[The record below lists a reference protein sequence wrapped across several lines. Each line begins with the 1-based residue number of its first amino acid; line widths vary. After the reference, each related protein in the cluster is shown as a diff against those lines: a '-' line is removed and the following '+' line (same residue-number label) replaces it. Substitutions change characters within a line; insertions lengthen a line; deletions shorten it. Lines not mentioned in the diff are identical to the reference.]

1 MRAVIF
7 DFDGVLVNSEPLH
20 FRAMRD
26 SLIPEG
32 IVIDSTEYLR
42 NYVAYDDRSAIRL
55 ALEQH
60 GHPCDPVRVEIVADR
75 KARMFAEMKSGIPFF
90 PGARELVREP
100 AAARCRWP
108 SRPAPATPRSRTSWT
123 RAACATPSPPSWAR
137 TTWSAPSR
145 DPEPYLEALRQLQD
159 RSRPGL
165 EAGDCVAIED
175 TPPGIAAARA
185 AGMTVV
191 GVAHT
196 YDAARARLRPPRPA
210 VAAPGGRGRAARARR
225 APGMTSRHVDP
236 DQAKRHAEHRFDFNR
251 KGLGRPRGPAPRRRG
266 RHRAPR

>member
-26 SLIPEG
+26 SLVPEG
-32 IVIDSTEYLR
+32 ILIDSTEYLR
-42 NYVAYDDRSAIRL
+42 NYVAYDDRNAIRI

-60 GHPCDPVRVEIVADR
+60 GHPWDPVRVEIVADR

-90 PGARELVREP
+90 PGARELVRGLQREEVP
-100 AAARCRWP
+100 LAIASGARHSEIEELLEAGGLRDAFAAVVGADDVE
-108 SRPAPATPRSRTSWT
+108 RTK
-123 RAACATPSPPSWAR
+123 PH
-137 TTWSAPSR
+137 
-145 DPEPYLEALRQLQD
+145 PEPYLEALKQLQQIT
-159 RSRPGL
+159 PGL

-196 YDAARARLRPPRPA
+196 YDASVLSSADHVLTSLRRVDAAALRALVARPA
-210 VAAPGGRGRAARARR
+210 
-225 APGMTSRHVDP
+225 
-236 DQAKRHAEHRFDFNR
+236 
-251 KGLGRPRGPAPRRRG
+251 
-266 RHRAPR
+266 